1 MDTKADG
8 KSKGAENGGAKGKDG
23 AARTPVASAKVK
35 PVGERLRSVR
45 ENLPVRLTQL
55 ELVKF
60 GGELAKTSIERERQ
74 EDQKRNLNAQM
85 NAKIAEQDSAI
96 ARIAA
101 VVSGGEEVRSV
112 EVAQYITGRIVTE
125 YRTDTWEIVRKR
137 EAESSELQRALA
149 LTSKPS
155 AGKPTPA
162 AGTAGK
168 GPEKAATG
176 AAKGTAAKFS
186 SVKDPVRPDP
196 ARPCPTREALAKPA
210 TPAFGSGR
218 SGPMKPRI
226 TDGQAEKRA

>member
-8 KSKGAENGGAKGKDG
+8 KPKGAENGGAKGKDG

-35 PVGERLRSVR
+35 PLGERLRSVR

-60 GGELAKTSIERERQ
+60 GGELAKTSIEREHQ
-74 EDQKRNLNAQM
+74 ENQKRNLNAQM

-101 VVSGGEEVRSV
+101 VVSSGEEIRSV
-112 EVAQYITGRIVTE
+112 EVAQYITGRTVTE
-125 YRTDTWEIVRKR
+125 YRTDTWEVVRKR

-162 AGTAGK
+162 AGTATK

-176 AAKGTAAKFS
+176 AVKGAAAKT
-186 SVKDPVRPDP
+186 PAGREQVRPDA
-196 ARPCPTREALAKPA
+196 ARPCPAGKPLAKPA
-210 TPAFGSGR
+210 ITAGIPHPGA
-218 SGPMKPRI
+218 MKP
-226 TDGQAEKRA
+226 TAAAAQAEKRA